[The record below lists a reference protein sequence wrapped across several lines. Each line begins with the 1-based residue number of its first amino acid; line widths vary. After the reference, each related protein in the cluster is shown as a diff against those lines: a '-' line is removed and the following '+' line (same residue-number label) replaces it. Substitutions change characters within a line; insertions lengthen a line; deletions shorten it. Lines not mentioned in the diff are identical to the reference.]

1 MPWAFLVAALN
12 SSAWA
17 QTQVGSIVEVQ
28 GQAEIHRTGNIIPA
42 RIGAPVMLHDELATF
57 ARSSLVLVLSD
68 QTKVSLGEL
77 ARLQVDEHL
86 VGAGGG
92 RSSTILNLLA
102 GSVRSLVSSTIGRA
116 FNYQIKTSN
125 SVIAVRGTDFEVEFT
140 QGKARPGFGGCG
152 VYTDVRVFS
161 GVVEVENPAQ
171 PGSKVEVSG
180 GFATTVACDLVPM
193 NPGPVGLAAHGIVT
207 GAVNSLPAPSCPI
220 CIMPAR
226 PPMSH

>member
-1 MPWAFLVAALN
+1 MPWAFLVTALN

-17 QTQVGSIVEVQ
+17 QTQVGSIVELQ
-28 GQAEIHRTGNIIPA
+28 GQAQIHRTGSIIPA
-42 RIGAPVMLHDELATF
+42 RVGAPVILHDELETF

-68 QTKVSLGEL
+68 QTKISLAEL
-77 ARLQVDEHL
+77 AKLQVDEHL

-92 RSSTILNLLA
+92 RTSTILNLLA

-140 QGKARPGFGGCG
+140 QGKARIGFGGCG

-180 GFATTVACDLVPM
+180 GFATTVACQQPPLSA
-193 NPGPVGLAAHGIVT
+193 GPLGLAAHGVVT
-207 GAVNSLPAPSCPI
+207 GAVSSLPAPACPI
-220 CIMPAR
+220 CIMRAP